1 MDEITQ
7 KNCVLIGTCIIVICL
22 HFAYKFRSN
31 KKLTNILLGIG
42 FFTTLTMTKLLN
54 DWEKE
59 NKVDYNL
66 LFFLYVLLDV
76 IFFCFLVYRFCSER
90 NLLRGGGE
98 TQETSGTEYIVNE
111 FKKQDFFVRL
121 LENPVALK
129 FLNNFKDNV
138 AERLIQKFDII
149 RI

>member
-1 MDEITQ
+1 
-7 KNCVLIGTCIIVICL
+7 
-22 HFAYKFRSN
+22 
-31 KKLTNILLGIG
+31 
-42 FFTTLTMTKLLN
+42 MTKLLN